1 MLHFR
6 EFFIIQS
13 RHDGRFL
20 TSELTYTNLAI
31 KAGRMYDF
39 EEALDTARLNFDADY
54 SIFSAY
60 EKINEG
66 LH

>member
-1 MLHFR
+1 MAQYR
-6 EFFIIQS
+6 EFYLIQN

-20 TSELTYTNLAI
+20 TSELTYTNLAV
-31 KAGRMYDF
+31 KAGRLYDF
-39 EEALDTARLNFDADY
+39 EEALDTARLNLDGDY

-60 EKINEG
+60 EKVQEG